1 MTNDPSTKRF
11 KRTLVTTALPYANG
25 PVHIGHLAGVY
36 VPADIYVR
44 YKRMR
49 GEEVLFIGGADEHG
63 VPISLKAKAEGITP
77 QQVVDR
83 YHTLIKESFEQ
94 FGIDFDICFTSY
106 LKRAINTQQII
117 LKEMEREWLPVFK
130 SYKLNE
136 RHYGAL
142 SGLNKKETAEKY
154 GDEQVKIWRRS
165 FDVRPP
171 KMEED
176 NPYNSLKNPAYRNVD
191 PAEVPMCE
199 SLKDT
204 IARTVP
210 YFEKEI
216 KPLVMEGKR
225 VMIAAHG
232 NSLRSLIKYF
242 ENISD
247 DEIINVEIPTGTPL
261 VYEFDDNFNVT
272 NKYYLGK

>member
-1 MTNDPSTKRF
+1 M
-11 KRTLVTTALPYANG
+11 
-25 PVHIGHLAGVY
+25 
-36 VPADIYVR
+36 
-44 YKRMR
+44 
-49 GEEVLFIGGADEHG
+49 
-63 VPISLKAKAEGITP
+63 
-77 QQVVDR
+77 
-83 YHTLIKESFEQ
+83 
-94 FGIDFDICFTSY
+94 
-106 LKRAINTQQII
+106 
-117 LKEMEREWLPVFK
+117 
-130 SYKLNE
+130 
-136 RHYGAL
+136 
-142 SGLNKKETAEKY
+142 
-154 GDEQVKIWRRS
+154 
-165 FDVRPP
+165 
-171 KMEED
+171 
-176 NPYNSLKNPAYRNVD
+176 
-191 PAEVPMCE
+191 
-199 SLKDT
+199 KDT

>member
-1 MTNDPSTKRF
+1 MKRLVIVRHGESEWNQKNLF
-11 KRTLVTTALPYANG
+11 TGWVDVELSENGRAEAKRAGKAL
-25 PVHIGHLAGVY
+25 
-36 VPADIYVR
+36 
-44 YKRMR
+44 
-49 GEEVLFIGGADEHG
+49 
-63 VPISLKAKAEGITP
+63 
-77 QQVVDR
+77 
-83 YHTLIKESFEQ
+83 KEA
-94 FGIDFDICFTSY
+94 GIDFDICFTSY

-154 GDEQVKIWRRS
+154 GDDQVKIWRRS
-165 FDVRPP
+165 FDVQPP
-171 KMEED
+171 VMEED
-176 NPYNSLKNPAYRNVD
+176 NQYNSLKNPACRDVD

-247 DEIINVEIPTGTPL
+247 EEIINVEIPTGTPL

-272 NKYYLGK
+272 NKYFLGK

>member
-1 MTNDPSTKRF
+1 MKRLVIVRHGESEWNQKNLF
-11 KRTLVTTALPYANG
+11 TGWVDVELSENGRAEAKRAGKAL
-25 PVHIGHLAGVY
+25 
-36 VPADIYVR
+36 
-44 YKRMR
+44 
-49 GEEVLFIGGADEHG
+49 
-63 VPISLKAKAEGITP
+63 
-77 QQVVDR
+77 
-83 YHTLIKESFEQ
+83 KEA
-94 FGIDFDICFTSY
+94 GIDFDICFTSY

-154 GDEQVKIWRRS
+154 GDDQVKIWRRS
-165 FDVRPP
+165 FDVQPP
-171 KMEED
+171 VMEED
-176 NPYNSLKNPAYRNVD
+176 NQYNSLKNPAYRDVD

-247 DEIINVEIPTGTPL
+247 EEIINVEIPTGTPL

-272 NKYYLGK
+272 NKYFLGK

>member
-1 MTNDPSTKRF
+1 MKR
-11 KRTLVTTALPYANG
+11 LVIVRHGESEWNQKNLFTGWVDVELSENG
-25 PVHIGHLAGVY
+25 
-36 VPADIYVR
+36 
-44 YKRMR
+44 
-49 GEEVLFIGGADEHG
+49 
-63 VPISLKAKAEGITP
+63 KAEAKRAGKA
-77 QQVVDR
+77 
-83 YHTLIKESFEQ
+83 LKEA
-94 FGIDFDICFTSY
+94 GIDFDICFTSY

-154 GDEQVKIWRRS
+154 GDDQVKIWRRS

-171 KMEED
+171 VMEED
-176 NPYNSLKNPAYRNVD
+176 NQYNSLKNPAYRDVD

-247 DEIINVEIPTGTPL
+247 EEIINVEIPTGTPL

-272 NKYYLGK
+272 NKYFLGK

>member
-1 MTNDPSTKRF
+1 M
-11 KRTLVTTALPYANG
+11 
-25 PVHIGHLAGVY
+25 PV
-36 VPADIYVR
+36 
-44 YKRMR
+44 
-49 GEEVLFIGGADEHG
+49 
-63 VPISLKAKAEGITP
+63 
-77 QQVVDR
+77 
-83 YHTLIKESFEQ
+83 IKSW
-94 FGIDFDICFTSY
+94 
-106 LKRAINTQQII
+106 R
-117 LKEMEREWLPVFK
+117 
-130 SYKLNE
+130 LNE

-154 GDEQVKIWRRS
+154 GDEQVHIWRRS

-176 NPYNSLKNPAYRNVD
+176 NVYSARKNPAYRDVPVED
-191 PAEVPMCE
+191 VPMCE

-210 YFEKEI
+210 YFENEI

-225 VMIAAHG
+225 VFIAAHG

-247 DEIINVEIPTGTPL
+247 EDIINVEIPTGTPL
-261 VYEFDDNFNVT
+261 VYEFDDDFKVT
-272 NKYYLGK
+272 NKYYLK

>member
-1 MTNDPSTKRF
+1 MKRLVIVRHGESEWNQKNLF
-11 KRTLVTTALPYANG
+11 TGWVDVELSENGRAEAKRAGKAL
-25 PVHIGHLAGVY
+25 
-36 VPADIYVR
+36 
-44 YKRMR
+44 
-49 GEEVLFIGGADEHG
+49 
-63 VPISLKAKAEGITP
+63 
-77 QQVVDR
+77 
-83 YHTLIKESFEQ
+83 KEA
-94 FGIDFDICFTSY
+94 GIDFDICFTSY

-154 GDEQVKIWRRS
+154 GDDQVKIWRRS
-165 FDVRPP
+165 FDVQPP
-171 KMEED
+171 VMEED
-176 NPYNSLKNPAYRNVD
+176 NQYNSLKNPAYRDVD

-247 DEIINVEIPTGTPL
+247 EEIINVEIPTGTPL
-261 VYEFDDNFNVT
+261 VYEFDVNFNVT
-272 NKYYLGK
+272 NKYFLGK

>member
-1 MTNDPSTKRF
+1 MKRLVIVRHGESEWNQKNLF
-11 KRTLVTTALPYANG
+11 TGWVDVELSENGRAEAKRAGKAL
-25 PVHIGHLAGVY
+25 
-36 VPADIYVR
+36 
-44 YKRMR
+44 
-49 GEEVLFIGGADEHG
+49 
-63 VPISLKAKAEGITP
+63 
-77 QQVVDR
+77 
-83 YHTLIKESFEQ
+83 KEA
-94 FGIDFDICFTSY
+94 GIDFDICFTSY

-154 GDEQVKIWRRS
+154 GDDQVKIWRRS
-165 FDVRPP
+165 FDVKPP
-171 KMEED
+171 VMEED
-176 NPYNSLKNPAYRNVD
+176 NQYNSLKNPAYRDVD

-247 DEIINVEIPTGTPL
+247 EEIINVEIPT
-261 VYEFDDNFNVT
+261 
-272 NKYYLGK
+272 

>member
-1 MTNDPSTKRF
+1 MKRLVIVRHGESEWNQKNLF
-11 KRTLVTTALPYANG
+11 TGWVDVELSENGRAEAKRAGKAL
-25 PVHIGHLAGVY
+25 
-36 VPADIYVR
+36 
-44 YKRMR
+44 
-49 GEEVLFIGGADEHG
+49 
-63 VPISLKAKAEGITP
+63 
-77 QQVVDR
+77 
-83 YHTLIKESFEQ
+83 KEA
-94 FGIDFDICFTSY
+94 GIDFDICFTSY

-154 GDEQVKIWRRS
+154 GDDQVKIWRRS
-165 FDVRPP
+165 FDVKPP
-171 KMEED
+171 VMEAD
-176 NPYNSLKNPAYRNVD
+176 NQYNSLKNPAYRDVD

-247 DEIINVEIPTGTPL
+247 EEIINVEIPTGTPL

-272 NKYYLGK
+272 NKYFLGK

>member
-1 MTNDPSTKRF
+1 MKRLVIVRHGESEWNQKNLF
-11 KRTLVTTALPYANG
+11 TGWVDVELSENGRAEAKRAGKAL
-25 PVHIGHLAGVY
+25 
-36 VPADIYVR
+36 
-44 YKRMR
+44 
-49 GEEVLFIGGADEHG
+49 
-63 VPISLKAKAEGITP
+63 
-77 QQVVDR
+77 
-83 YHTLIKESFEQ
+83 KEA
-94 FGIDFDICFTSY
+94 GIDFDICFTSY

-136 RHYGAL
+136 RHFGAL

-154 GDEQVKIWRRS
+154 GDDQVKIWRRS
-165 FDVRPP
+165 FDVQPP
-171 KMEED
+171 VMEED
-176 NPYNSLKNPAYRNVD
+176 NQYNSLKNPAYRDVD

-247 DEIINVEIPTGTPL
+247 EEIINVEIPTGTPL

-272 NKYYLGK
+272 NKYFLGK

>member
-1 MTNDPSTKRF
+1 MKR
-11 KRTLVTTALPYANG
+11 LV
-25 PVHIGHLAGVY
+25 I
-36 VPADIYVR
+36 VR
-44 YKRMR
+44 H
-49 GEEVLFIGGADEHG
+49 GESEWNQKNLFTGWVDVELSENGGAEAKRAG
-63 VPISLKAKAEGITP
+63 KALKEA
-77 QQVVDR
+77 
-83 YHTLIKESFEQ
+83 
-94 FGIDFDICFTSY
+94 GIDFDICFTSY

-154 GDEQVKIWRRS
+154 GDDQVKIWRRS

-171 KMEED
+171 VMEED
-176 NPYNSLKNPAYRNVD
+176 NQYNSLKNPAYRDVD

-247 DEIINVEIPTGTPL
+247 EEIINVEIPTGTPL

-272 NKYYLGK
+272 NKYFLGK

>member
-1 MTNDPSTKRF
+1 MKRLVIVRHGESEWNQKNLF
-11 KRTLVTTALPYANG
+11 TGWVDVELSDNGREEAKRAGKAL
-25 PVHIGHLAGVY
+25 
-36 VPADIYVR
+36 
-44 YKRMR
+44 
-49 GEEVLFIGGADEHG
+49 
-63 VPISLKAKAEGITP
+63 
-77 QQVVDR
+77 
-83 YHTLIKESFEQ
+83 KEA
-94 FGIDFDICFTSY
+94 GIDFDICFTSY

-171 KMEED
+171 MMEED
-176 NPYNSLKNPAYRNVD
+176 NQYNSLKNPAYRNVD

-247 DEIINVEIPTGTPL
+247 EEIINVEIPTGTPL

>member
-1 MTNDPSTKRF
+1 MKRLVIVRHGESEWNQKNLF
-11 KRTLVTTALPYANG
+11 TGWVDVELSENGRAEAKRAGKAL
-25 PVHIGHLAGVY
+25 
-36 VPADIYVR
+36 
-44 YKRMR
+44 
-49 GEEVLFIGGADEHG
+49 
-63 VPISLKAKAEGITP
+63 
-77 QQVVDR
+77 
-83 YHTLIKESFEQ
+83 KEA
-94 FGIDFDICFTSY
+94 GIDFDICFTSY

-154 GDEQVKIWRRS
+154 GDDQVKIWRRS

-171 KMEED
+171 VMEE
-176 NPYNSLKNPAYRNVD
+176 NNQYNSLKNPAYRDVD

-247 DEIINVEIPTGTPL
+247 EEIINVEIPTGTPL

-272 NKYYLGK
+272 NKYFLGK

>member
-1 MTNDPSTKRF
+1 MKRLVIVRHGESEWNQKNLF
-11 KRTLVTTALPYANG
+11 TGWVDVELSDNGREEAKRAGKAL
-25 PVHIGHLAGVY
+25 
-36 VPADIYVR
+36 
-44 YKRMR
+44 
-49 GEEVLFIGGADEHG
+49 
-63 VPISLKAKAEGITP
+63 
-77 QQVVDR
+77 
-83 YHTLIKESFEQ
+83 KEA
-94 FGIDFDICFTSY
+94 GIDFDICFTSY

-154 GDEQVKIWRRS
+154 GDDQVKIWRRS
-165 FDVRPP
+165 FDVQPP
-171 KMEED
+171 VMEED
-176 NPYNSLKNPAYRNVD
+176 NQYNSLKNPAYRDVD

-247 DEIINVEIPTGTPL
+247 EEIINVEIPTGTPL

-272 NKYYLGK
+272 NKYFLGK

>member
-1 MTNDPSTKRF
+1 MKRLVIVRHGESEWNQKNLF
-11 KRTLVTTALPYANG
+11 TGWVDVELSDNGREEAKRAGKAL
-25 PVHIGHLAGVY
+25 
-36 VPADIYVR
+36 
-44 YKRMR
+44 
-49 GEEVLFIGGADEHG
+49 
-63 VPISLKAKAEGITP
+63 
-77 QQVVDR
+77 
-83 YHTLIKESFEQ
+83 KEA
-94 FGIDFDICFTSY
+94 GIDFDICFTSY

-176 NPYNSLKNPAYRNVD
+176 NPYNSLKNPAYRDVD

-272 NKYYLGK
+272 NKYYLDK

>member
-1 MTNDPSTKRF
+1 MKRLVIVRHGESEWNQKNLF
-11 KRTLVTTALPYANG
+11 TGWVDVELSENGRAEAKRAGKAL
-25 PVHIGHLAGVY
+25 
-36 VPADIYVR
+36 
-44 YKRMR
+44 
-49 GEEVLFIGGADEHG
+49 
-63 VPISLKAKAEGITP
+63 
-77 QQVVDR
+77 
-83 YHTLIKESFEQ
+83 KEA
-94 FGIDFDICFTSY
+94 GIDFDICFTSY

-154 GDEQVKIWRRS
+154 GDDQVKIWRRS

-171 KMEED
+171 VMEED
-176 NPYNSLKNPAYRNVD
+176 NQYNSLKNPAYRDVD
-191 PAEVPMCE
+191 SAEVPMCE

-247 DEIINVEIPTGTPL
+247 EEIINVEIPTGTPL

-272 NKYYLGK
+272 NKYFLGK

>member
-1 MTNDPSTKRF
+1 MKRLVIVLHGESEWNQKNLF
-11 KRTLVTTALPYANG
+11 TGWVDVELSENGRAEAKRAGKAL
-25 PVHIGHLAGVY
+25 
-36 VPADIYVR
+36 
-44 YKRMR
+44 
-49 GEEVLFIGGADEHG
+49 
-63 VPISLKAKAEGITP
+63 
-77 QQVVDR
+77 
-83 YHTLIKESFEQ
+83 KEA
-94 FGIDFDICFTSY
+94 GIDFDICFTSY

-154 GDEQVKIWRRS
+154 GDDQVKIWRRS

-171 KMEED
+171 VMEED
-176 NPYNSLKNPAYRNVD
+176 NQYNSLKNPAYRDVD

-247 DEIINVEIPTGTPL
+247 EEIINVEIPTGTPL

-272 NKYYLGK
+272 NKYFLGK

>member
-1 MTNDPSTKRF
+1 MKRLVIVRHGESEWNQKNLF
-11 KRTLVTTALPYANG
+11 TGWVDVELSDNGREEAKRAGKAL
-25 PVHIGHLAGVY
+25 
-36 VPADIYVR
+36 
-44 YKRMR
+44 
-49 GEEVLFIGGADEHG
+49 
-63 VPISLKAKAEGITP
+63 
-77 QQVVDR
+77 
-83 YHTLIKESFEQ
+83 KEA
-94 FGIDFDICFTSY
+94 GIDFDICFTSY

-130 SYKLNE
+130 SYNLNE

-154 GDEQVKIWRRS
+154 GDDQVKIWRRS

-171 KMEED
+171 MMEED
-176 NPYNSLKNPAYRNVD
+176 NQYNSLKNPAYRNVD

>member
-1 MTNDPSTKRF
+1 MKRLVIVRHGESEWNQKNLF
-11 KRTLVTTALPYANG
+11 TGWVDVELSDNGREEAKRAGKAL
-25 PVHIGHLAGVY
+25 
-36 VPADIYVR
+36 
-44 YKRMR
+44 
-49 GEEVLFIGGADEHG
+49 
-63 VPISLKAKAEGITP
+63 
-77 QQVVDR
+77 
-83 YHTLIKESFEQ
+83 KEA
-94 FGIDFDICFTSY
+94 GIDFDICFTSY

-130 SYKLNE
+130 SYNLNE

-154 GDEQVKIWRRS
+154 GDDQVKIWRRS

-171 KMEED
+171 MMEED
-176 NPYNSLKNPAYRNVD
+176 NEYNSLKNPAYRNVD

>member
-1 MTNDPSTKRF
+1 MKRLVIVRHGESEWNQKNLF
-11 KRTLVTTALPYANG
+11 TGWVDVELSDNGREEAKRAGKAL
-25 PVHIGHLAGVY
+25 
-36 VPADIYVR
+36 
-44 YKRMR
+44 
-49 GEEVLFIGGADEHG
+49 
-63 VPISLKAKAEGITP
+63 
-77 QQVVDR
+77 
-83 YHTLIKESFEQ
+83 KEA
-94 FGIDFDICFTSY
+94 GIDFDICFTSY

-154 GDEQVKIWRRS
+154 GDDQVKIWRRS

-171 KMEED
+171 MMEED
-176 NPYNSLKNPAYRNVD
+176 NQYNSLKNPAYRDVD

-247 DEIINVEIPTGTPL
+247 EEIINVEIPTGTPL

>member
-1 MTNDPSTKRF
+1 MKR
-11 KRTLVTTALPYANG
+11 LVIVRHGESEWNQKNLFTGWVDVELSDKGRAEAKKAGEAL
-25 PVHIGHLAGVY
+25 
-36 VPADIYVR
+36 
-44 YKRMR
+44 
-49 GEEVLFIGGADEHG
+49 
-63 VPISLKAKAEGITP
+63 
-77 QQVVDR
+77 
-83 YHTLIKESFEQ
+83 KEA
-94 FGIDFDICFTSY
+94 GIDFDICFTSY

-117 LKEMEREWLPVFK
+117 LKAMEREWLPVFK

-165 FDVRPP
+165 FDVQPP
-171 KMEED
+171 KMEAD
-176 NPYNSLKNPAYRNVD
+176 SPYNSLKNPAYRDVD

-247 DEIINVEIPTGTPL
+247 EEIINVEIPTGTPL

>member
-1 MTNDPSTKRF
+1 MKRLVIVRHGESEWNQKNLF
-11 KRTLVTTALPYANG
+11 TGWVDVELSENGRSEAKRAGKAL
-25 PVHIGHLAGVY
+25 
-36 VPADIYVR
+36 
-44 YKRMR
+44 
-49 GEEVLFIGGADEHG
+49 
-63 VPISLKAKAEGITP
+63 
-77 QQVVDR
+77 
-83 YHTLIKESFEQ
+83 KEA
-94 FGIDFDICFTSY
+94 GIDFDICFTSY

-154 GDEQVKIWRRS
+154 GDDQVKIWRRS
-165 FDVRPP
+165 FDVQPP
-171 KMEED
+171 VMEED
-176 NPYNSLKNPAYRNVD
+176 NQYNSLKNPAYRDVD

-247 DEIINVEIPTGTPL
+247 EEIINVEIPTGTPL

-272 NKYYLGK
+272 NKYFLGK

>member
-1 MTNDPSTKRF
+1 MKRLVIVRHGESEWNQKNLF
-11 KRTLVTTALPYANG
+11 TGWVDVELSENGRAEAKRAGKAL
-25 PVHIGHLAGVY
+25 
-36 VPADIYVR
+36 
-44 YKRMR
+44 
-49 GEEVLFIGGADEHG
+49 
-63 VPISLKAKAEGITP
+63 
-77 QQVVDR
+77 
-83 YHTLIKESFEQ
+83 KEA
-94 FGIDFDICFTSY
+94 GIDFDICFTSY

-154 GDEQVKIWRRS
+154 GDDQVKIWRRS
-165 FDVRPP
+165 FDVKPP
-171 KMEED
+171 VMEAD
-176 NPYNSLKNPAYRNVD
+176 NQYNSLKNPAYRDVD

-199 SLKDT
+199 SIKDT

-247 DEIINVEIPTGTPL
+247 EEIINVEIPTGTPL

-272 NKYYLGK
+272 NKYFLGK

>member
-1 MTNDPSTKRF
+1 MKRLVIVRHGESEWNQKNLF
-11 KRTLVTTALPYANG
+11 TGWVDVELSENGRAEAKRAGKAL
-25 PVHIGHLAGVY
+25 
-36 VPADIYVR
+36 
-44 YKRMR
+44 
-49 GEEVLFIGGADEHG
+49 
-63 VPISLKAKAEGITP
+63 
-77 QQVVDR
+77 
-83 YHTLIKESFEQ
+83 KEA
-94 FGIDFDICFTSY
+94 GIDFDICFTSY
-106 LKRAINTQQII
+106 LKRAINTQQMI

-154 GDEQVKIWRRS
+154 GDDQVKIWRRS

-171 KMEED
+171 VMEED
-176 NPYNSLKNPAYRNVD
+176 NQYNSLKNPAYRDVD

-247 DEIINVEIPTGTPL
+247 EEIINVEIPTGTPL

-272 NKYYLGK
+272 NKYFLGK

>member
-1 MTNDPSTKRF
+1 MKRLVIVRHGESEWNQKNLF
-11 KRTLVTTALPYANG
+11 TGWVDVELSDNGREEAKRAGKALKE
-25 PVHIGHLAGVY
+25 AGI
-36 VPADIYVR
+36 A
-44 YKRMR
+44 
-49 GEEVLFIGGADEHG
+49 
-63 VPISLKAKAEGITP
+63 
-77 QQVVDR
+77 
-83 YHTLIKESFEQ
+83 
-94 FGIDFDICFTSY
+94 FDICFTSY

-154 GDEQVKIWRRS
+154 GDDQVKIWRRS

-171 KMEED
+171 MMEED
-176 NPYNSLKNPAYRNVD
+176 NQYNSLKNPAYRNVD

>member
-1 MTNDPSTKRF
+1 MKRLVIVRHGESEWNQKNLF
-11 KRTLVTTALPYANG
+11 TGWVDVELSENGRAEAKRAGKAL
-25 PVHIGHLAGVY
+25 
-36 VPADIYVR
+36 
-44 YKRMR
+44 
-49 GEEVLFIGGADEHG
+49 
-63 VPISLKAKAEGITP
+63 
-77 QQVVDR
+77 
-83 YHTLIKESFEQ
+83 KEA
-94 FGIDFDICFTSY
+94 GIDFDICFTSY

-154 GDEQVKIWRRS
+154 GDDQVKIWRRS

-171 KMEED
+171 VMEED
-176 NPYNSLKNPAYRNVD
+176 NQYNSLKNPAYRDVD

-242 ENISD
+242 ESISD
-247 DEIINVEIPTGTPL
+247 EEIINVEIPTGTPL

-272 NKYYLGK
+272 NKYFLGK

>member
-1 MTNDPSTKRF
+1 MKRLVIVRHGESEWNQKNLF
-11 KRTLVTTALPYANG
+11 TGWVDVELSENGRAEAKRAGKAL
-25 PVHIGHLAGVY
+25 
-36 VPADIYVR
+36 
-44 YKRMR
+44 
-49 GEEVLFIGGADEHG
+49 
-63 VPISLKAKAEGITP
+63 
-77 QQVVDR
+77 
-83 YHTLIKESFEQ
+83 KEA
-94 FGIDFDICFTSY
+94 GIDFDICFTSY

-154 GDEQVKIWRRS
+154 GDDQVKIWRRS

-171 KMEED
+171 VMEED
-176 NPYNSLKNPAYRNVD
+176 NQYNSLKNPAYRDVD
-191 PAEVPMCE
+191 RAEVPMCE

-247 DEIINVEIPTGTPL
+247 EEIINVEIPTGTPL

-272 NKYYLGK
+272 NKYFLGK

>member
-1 MTNDPSTKRF
+1 MKRLVIVRHGESEWNQKNLF
-11 KRTLVTTALPYANG
+11 TGWVDVELSENGRAEAKRAGKAL
-25 PVHIGHLAGVY
+25 
-36 VPADIYVR
+36 
-44 YKRMR
+44 
-49 GEEVLFIGGADEHG
+49 
-63 VPISLKAKAEGITP
+63 
-77 QQVVDR
+77 
-83 YHTLIKESFEQ
+83 KEA
-94 FGIDFDICFTSY
+94 GIDFDICFTSY

-154 GDEQVKIWRRS
+154 GDDQVKIWRRS
-165 FDVRPP
+165 FEVQPP
-171 KMEED
+171 VMEED
-176 NPYNSLKNPAYRNVD
+176 NQYNSLKNPAYRDVD

-247 DEIINVEIPTGTPL
+247 EEIINVEIPTGTPL

-272 NKYYLGK
+272 NKYFLGK